1 VVALGLTLP
10 PAAFRVS
17 PGQAL
22 TPCRQQGSLIW
33 RRFNFQLQ
41 PNADLQ
47 IQVTT
52 GSDSK
57 MEATGFWVL

>member
-1 VVALGLTLP
+1 VVALGLP

-22 TPCRQQGSLIW
+22 TTCRQQGSLIW
-33 RRFNFQLQ
+33 RRFNFRLQ